1 MKRLTESQL
10 IDIIESVVKQTIN
23 ETKGMTDISR
33 KSKFDYVEGKEG
45 GSCATMKEKYGA
57 LDERTMRA
65 CKSKGSKSLDE
76 KLHGKQSKL
85 DKAPPFGKITGADF
99 KKLRG
104 EKTEGTC
111 NECGG
116 KMYEEDEKFIQKAT
130 KKMEKKGTEGKF
142 AAWCKRHK
150 LATEEGE
157 VTKRCIDKAMKS
169 DDSAVV
175 KMANFAKNI
184 GGFHGAKHKK
194 GGEKKESVKLT
205 ESELISLIEA
215 IVIEEKKKSFPKK
228 GTPGIRTYE
237 KAHNASGKENSDY
250 LKSVGKKM
258 KDYLKDGSKGK
269 YETEPS
275 FFPKGNGE
283 LAKMSKKAY
292 VPSKDIQD
300 YTDNFT
306 AAALENISYDEIH
319 PNEDWVSDNIKG
331 SSRTGNNPKWANTGE
346 SDVNKKRDEVRKKNL
361 LGKVKKKAYNKAVQP
376 AIIDKTGEDEGS
388 SFLNRLES
396 VEAKKMEKLNEEF
409 QRMHEMMNYDKPT
422 Q

>member
-1 MKRLTESQL
+1 
-10 IDIIESVVKQTIN
+10 
-23 ETKGMTDISR
+23 
-33 KSKFDYVEGKEG
+33 
-45 GSCATMKEKYGA
+45 
-57 LDERTMRA
+57 
-65 CKSKGSKSLDE
+65 
-76 KLHGKQSKL
+76 
-85 DKAPPFGKITGADF
+85 
-99 KKLRG
+99 
-104 EKTEGTC
+104 
-111 NECGG
+111 
-116 KMYEEDEKFIQKAT
+116 
-130 KKMEKKGTEGKF
+130 
-142 AAWCKRHK
+142 
-150 LATEEGE
+150 
-157 VTKRCIDKAMKS
+157 
-169 DDSAVV
+169 
-175 KMANFAKNI
+175 
-184 GGFHGAKHKK
+184 
-194 GGEKKESVKLT
+194 
-205 ESELISLIEA
+205 
-215 IVIEEKKKSFPKK
+215 
-228 GTPGIRTYE
+228 
-237 KAHNASGKENSDY
+237 
-250 LKSVGKKM
+250 M

-319 PNEDWVSDNIKG
+319 PKEDWVSDNIKG